1 MSLSGFFKFIV
12 GFFIGIFLLAAS
24 GAVAAYYFWTRLSI
38 TPSKPI
44 FAEEQPKKLT
54 NVKKTT
60 VLKASNPK
68 SSNTLAPTPSKPPEK
83 ELPPGAFKARVTW
96 KEGLSLRDA
105 PSLESN
111 RIGGVGFNQQIYVL
125 KESDDGKW
133 QQVRLVEGAEE
144 GWIKAGNTEKVN
156 N

>member
-24 GAVAAYYFWTRLSI
+24 GAVTAYYFWTRLSV

-44 FAEEQPKKLT
+44 FAEEQPKKLA
-54 NVKKTT
+54 NAKKTT
-60 VLKASNPK
+60 VLKASNSK
-68 SSNTLAPTPSKPPEK
+68 SSNQLTPTPSKSPVK
-83 ELPPGAFKARVTW
+83 ELPPGAYKARVTW

-111 RIGGVGFNQQIYVL
+111 RIGGVGFNQQVYIL

-133 QQVRLVEGAEE
+133 QQVRLVEGTEE
-144 GWIKAGNTEKVN
+144 GWIKSGNTEKAGN
-156 N
+156 